1 MRLFRGLPLAFGI
14 GGLLLAALVLACC
27 VLGGTMEPKMLFA
40 SDGAARCAEA
50 LMDRLCRGDYAGASA
65 CCLGNP
71 ALDPAPRTEIERQLW
86 QAFTGSLEYSLAD
99 SSYATAQ
106 GVAQD
111 VTFRSLLL
119 PSVTRNLRQRAEKL
133 LERRVTEAK
142 TMAEVYEED
151 LSYRED
157 FLRAVL
163 SDAVA
168 EAIDADGRCTE
179 QRLTL
184 QLTCDRGRWQVMP
197 DAALLNAVCGGIPG

>member
-1 MRLFRGLPLAFGI
+1 
-14 GGLLLAALVLACC
+14 
-27 VLGGTMEPKMLFA
+27 MLFA

-71 ALDPAPRTEIERQLW
+71 ALDPTPRTETEKQLW
-86 QAFTGSLEYSLAD
+86 QAFSDSLEYTLVG

-119 PSVTRNLRQRAEKL
+119 PGVTRNLRQRAEKL
-133 LERRVTEAK
+133 LERRVAEAK

-157 FLRAVL
+157 FLQAVL
-163 SDAVA
+163 NDAVK
-168 EAIDADGRCTE
+168 EAIEEDGCSLE
-179 QRLTL
+179 QTLTL

>member
-1 MRLFRGLPLAFGI
+1 MRIFRGVPLFFGI
-14 GGLLLAALVLACC
+14 MGLLLGASVLACC
-27 VLGGTMEPKMLFA
+27 VFGGTMEPKILFA

-50 LMDRLCRGDYAGASA
+50 LMDSLCRGDYAGASA

-71 ALDPAPRTEIERQLW
+71 ALDPAPRTETEKQLW
-86 QAFTGSLEYSLAD
+86 QAFFDSLEYTLVG

-119 PSVTRNLRQRAEKL
+119 PGVTRNLRQRAETL
-133 LERRVTEAK
+133 LERRVAEAK

-157 FLRAVL
+157 FLQAVL
-163 SDAVA
+163 NDAVK
-168 EAIDADGRCTE
+168 EAIEEDGCSLE
-179 QRLTL
+179 QTLTL

-197 DAALLNAVCGGIPG
+197 DAAWMNAVCGGIPG

>member
-1 MRLFRGLPLAFGI
+1 MRIFRGVPLLFGI
-14 GGLLLAALVLACC
+14 MGLLLGALVLACC

-50 LMDRLCRGDYAGASA
+50 LMDRLCQGDYAGASA

-71 ALDPAPRTEIERQLW
+71 VLDPIPRTETERQLW
-86 QAFTGSLEYSLAD
+86 QAFTGSLEYSLAG

-119 PSVTRNLRQRAEKL
+119 PSVTRNLRQRAETL
-133 LERRVTEAK
+133 LERRVAEAK

-163 SDAVA
+163 SDAVV

-184 QLTCDRGRWQVMP
+184 HLICDRGRWQVMP

>member
-1 MRLFRGLPLAFGI
+1 MRIFRGLPLAFGI
-14 GGLLLAALVLACC
+14 GGLLLGASVLACC

-71 ALDPAPRTEIERQLW
+71 ALNPAPRTETEKQLW
-86 QAFTGSLEYSLAD
+86 QAFTGSLEYSLAG

-119 PSVTRNLRQRAEKL
+119 PGVTRNLRQRAETL
-133 LERRVTEAK
+133 LERRVAEAK

-157 FLRAVL
+157 FLQAVL
-163 SDAVA
+163 NDAVK
-168 EAIDADGRCTE
+168 EAIEEDGCSLE
-179 QRLTL
+179 QTLTL

-197 DAALLNAVCGGIPG
+197 DAAWMNAVCGGIPG

>member
-1 MRLFRGLPLAFGI
+1 MRIFRGVPLLFGI
-14 GGLLLAALVLACC
+14 MGLLLGASVLACC
-27 VLGGTMEPKMLFA
+27 VFGRTMEPKMLFP

-71 ALDPAPRTEIERQLW
+71 ALDPAPRTETEKQLW
-86 QAFTGSLEYSLAD
+86 QAFSDSLEYTLVGD
-99 SSYATAQ
+99 CYATAQ

-119 PSVTRNLRQRAEKL
+119 PGVTRNLRQRAEKL
-133 LERRVTEAK
+133 LERRVAEAK

-157 FLRAVL
+157 FLQAVL
-163 SDAVA
+163 NDAVK
-168 EAIDADGRCTE
+168 EAIEEDGCSLE
-179 QRLTL
+179 QTLTL

-197 DAALLNAVCGGIPG
+197 DAAWMNAVCSGIPG

>member
-1 MRLFRGLPLAFGI
+1 MRIFRGVPLFFGI
-14 GGLLLAALVLACC
+14 MGLLLGASVLACC

-40 SDGAARCAEA
+40 SDGAARCAEE
-50 LMDRLCRGDYAGASA
+50 LMYRICQGDYAGASA

-71 ALDPAPRTEIERQLW
+71 ALDPTPRTEIERQFW
-86 QAFTGSLEYSLAD
+86 QAFTDSLEYTLVG

-119 PSVTRNLRQRAEKL
+119 PGVTRNLRQRAETL
-133 LERRVTEAK
+133 LERRVAEAK
-142 TMAEVYEED
+142 TMAEVYEDD

-163 SDAVA
+163 NDAVK
-168 EAIDADGRCTE
+168 EAIEEDGCSLE
-179 QRLTL
+179 QTLTL

>member
-1 MRLFRGLPLAFGI
+1 MRIFRGLPLAFGI
-14 GGLLLAALVLACC
+14 GGLLLGASVLACC

-71 ALDPAPRTEIERQLW
+71 ALNPAPRTETEKQLW
-86 QAFTGSLEYSLAD
+86 QAFTGSLEYSLAG

-119 PSVTRNLRQRAEKL
+119 PGVTRNLRQRAEKL
-133 LERRVTEAK
+133 LERRVAEAK

-157 FLRAVL
+157 FLQAVL
-163 SDAVA
+163 NDAVK
-168 EAIDADGRCTE
+168 EAIEEDGCSLE
-179 QRLTL
+179 QTLTL

-197 DAALLNAVCGGIPG
+197 DAAWMNAVCGGIPG

>member
-1 MRLFRGLPLAFGI
+1 MRIFRGVPLLFGI
-14 GGLLLAALVLACC
+14 MGLLLGASVLACC
-27 VLGGTMEPKMLFA
+27 VFGRTMEPKMLFP

-71 ALDPAPRTEIERQLW
+71 ALDPAPRTETEKQLW
-86 QAFTGSLEYSLAD
+86 QAFSDSLEYTLVG

-119 PSVTRNLRQRAEKL
+119 PGVTRNLRQRAETL
-133 LERRVTEAK
+133 LERRVAEAK

-163 SDAVA
+163 SDAVK
-168 EAIDADGRCTE
+168 EAIEEDGCSLE
-179 QRLTL
+179 QTLTL
-184 QLTCDRGRWQVMP
+184 QLTCDRGRWQVTP
-197 DAALLNAVCGGIPG
+197 DAAWMNAVCGGIPG

>member
-1 MRLFRGLPLAFGI
+1 MRIFRGVPLFFGI
-14 GGLLLAALVLACC
+14 MGLLLGASVLACC
-27 VLGGTMEPKMLFA
+27 VFGGTMEPKMLFA

-71 ALDPAPRTEIERQLW
+71 ALDPAPRTETEKQLW
-86 QAFTGSLEYSLAD
+86 QAFSDSLEYTLVG

-119 PSVTRNLRQRAEKL
+119 PGVTRNLRQRAETL
-133 LERRVTEAK
+133 LERRVAEAK

-157 FLRAVL
+157 FLQAVL
-163 SDAVA
+163 NDAVK
-168 EAIDADGRCTE
+168 EAIEEDGCSLE
-179 QRLTL
+179 QTLTL

-197 DAALLNAVCGGIPG
+197 DAAWMNAICGGIPG

>member
-27 VLGGTMEPKMLFA
+27 VFGRTMEPKMLFP

-71 ALDPAPRTEIERQLW
+71 ALDPTPRTETEKQLW
-86 QAFTGSLEYSLAD
+86 QAFSDSLEYTLVG

-119 PSVTRNLRQRAEKL
+119 PGVTRNLRQRAETL
-133 LERRVTEAK
+133 LERRVAEAK

-163 SDAVA
+163 SDAVK
-168 EAIDADGRCTE
+168 EAIEEDGCSLE
-179 QRLTL
+179 QTLTL
-184 QLTCDRGRWQVMP
+184 QLTCDRGRWQVTP
-197 DAALLNAVCGGIPG
+197 DAAWMNAVCGGIPG

>member
-1 MRLFRGLPLAFGI
+1 MRIFRGVPLLFGI
-14 GGLLLAALVLACC
+14 MGLLLGALVLACC
-27 VLGGTMEPKMLFA
+27 VFGRTMEPKMLFP

-71 ALDPAPRTEIERQLW
+71 ALDPAPRTETEKQLW
-86 QAFTGSLEYSLAD
+86 QAFSDSLEYTLVG

-119 PSVTRNLRQRAEKL
+119 PSVTRNLRQRAETL
-133 LERRVTEAK
+133 LARRVAEAK
-142 TMAEVYEED
+142 TMAEVYEEN

-157 FLRAVL
+157 FLQAVL
-163 SDAVA
+163 NDAVK
-168 EAIDADGRCTE
+168 EAIEEDGCSLE
-179 QRLTL
+179 QTLTL

>member
-1 MRLFRGLPLAFGI
+1 MRVFRGLPLAFGI
-14 GGLLLAALVLACC
+14 AGLLLGALVLACC
-27 VLGGTMEPKMLFA
+27 VFGGTMEPKMLFA

-71 ALDPAPRTEIERQLW
+71 ALDPAPRTETEKQLW
-86 QAFTGSLEYSLAD
+86 QAFSDSLEYTLVG

-119 PSVTRNLRQRAEKL
+119 PGVTRNLRQRAETL
-133 LERRVTEAK
+133 LERRVAEAK

-163 SDAVA
+163 NDAVK
-168 EAIDADGRCTE
+168 EAIEEDGCSLE
-179 QRLTL
+179 QTLTL

>member
-1 MRLFRGLPLAFGI
+1 MRIFRGVPLLFGI
-14 GGLLLAALVLACC
+14 MGLLLAALVLACC
-27 VLGGTMEPKMLFA
+27 VLGGTMEPKMLFP

-86 QAFTGSLEYSLAD
+86 QAFSDSLEYTLAG

-133 LERRVTEAK
+133 LERRVAEAK

-157 FLRAVL
+157 FLQAVL

-168 EAIDADGRCTE
+168 EAIEEDGCSLE
-179 QRLTL
+179 QTLTL

-197 DAALLNAVCGGIPG
+197 DAAWMNAVCGGIPG

>member
-1 MRLFRGLPLAFGI
+1 MRIFRGLPLAFGI

-27 VLGGTMEPKMLFA
+27 VLGGTMEPKMLFS

-71 ALDPAPRTEIERQLW
+71 ALDPAPRTETEKQLW
-86 QAFTGSLEYSLAD
+86 QAFSDSLEYTLVG

-119 PSVTRNLRQRAEKL
+119 PGVTRNLRQRAETL
-133 LERRVTEAK
+133 LERRVAEAK

-157 FLRAVL
+157 FLQAVL
-163 SDAVA
+163 SDAVE
-168 EAIDADGRCTE
+168 EAIEEDGCSLE
-179 QRLTL
+179 QTLTL

-197 DAALLNAVCGGIPG
+197 DAAWMNAVCGGIPG

>member
-14 GGLLLAALVLACC
+14 GGLLLGASVLACC
-27 VLGGTMEPKMLFA
+27 VFGRTMEPKMLFP

-71 ALDPAPRTEIERQLW
+71 ALDPTPRTETEKQLW
-86 QAFTGSLEYSLAD
+86 QAFSDSLEYTLVG

-119 PSVTRNLRQRAEKL
+119 PGVTRNLRQRAEAL
-133 LERRVTEAK
+133 LERRVAEAK

-157 FLRAVL
+157 FLQAVL

-168 EAIDADGRCTE
+168 EAIEEDGCSLE
-179 QRLTL
+179 QTLTL

-197 DAALLNAVCGGIPG
+197 DAAWMNAVCGGIPG

>member
-1 MRLFRGLPLAFGI
+1 MRIFRGVPLLFGI
-14 GGLLLAALVLACC
+14 MGLLLGASVLACC
-27 VLGGTMEPKMLFA
+27 VFGGTMEPKMLFA

-71 ALDPAPRTEIERQLW
+71 ALDPAPRTETEKQLW
-86 QAFTGSLEYSLAD
+86 QAFSDSLEYTLVG

-119 PSVTRNLRQRAEKL
+119 PGVTRNLRQRAETL
-133 LERRVTEAK
+133 LERRVAEAK

-163 SDAVA
+163 SDAVK
-168 EAIDADGRCTE
+168 EAIEEDGCSLE
-179 QRLTL
+179 QTLTL
-184 QLTCDRGRWQVMP
+184 QLTCDRGRWQVTP
-197 DAALLNAVCGGIPG
+197 DAAWMNAVCGGIPG

>member
-1 MRLFRGLPLAFGI
+1 MRIFRGVPLLFGI
-14 GGLLLAALVLACC
+14 MGLLLGALVLACC

-71 ALDPAPRTEIERQLW
+71 ALDPAPRTETEKQLW
-86 QAFTGSLEYSLAD
+86 QAFSDSLEYTLVG

-133 LERRVTEAK
+133 LERRVAEAK

-163 SDAVA
+163 SDAVK
-168 EAIDADGRCTE
+168 EAIEEDGCSLE
-179 QRLTL
+179 QTLTL

-197 DAALLNAVCGGIPG
+197 DAAWMNAVCGGIPG

>member
-1 MRLFRGLPLAFGI
+1 MRIFRGVPLLFGI
-14 GGLLLAALVLACC
+14 MGLLLGALVLACC
-27 VLGGTMEPKMLFA
+27 VLGGTMEPKMLFS

-71 ALDPAPRTEIERQLW
+71 ALDPAPRTETEKQLW
-86 QAFTGSLEYSLAD
+86 QAFSDSLEYTLVG

-119 PSVTRNLRQRAEKL
+119 PGVTRNLRQRAEKL
-133 LERRVTEAK
+133 LERRVAEAK

-157 FLRAVL
+157 FLQAVL
-163 SDAVA
+163 NDAVK
-168 EAIDADGRCTE
+168 EAIEEDGCSLE
-179 QRLTL
+179 QTLTL

-197 DAALLNAVCGGIPG
+197 DAAWMNAICGGIPG

>member
-1 MRLFRGLPLAFGI
+1 MRIFRGVPLLFGI
-14 GGLLLAALVLACC
+14 MGLLLGASVLACC
-27 VLGGTMEPKMLFA
+27 VFGGTMEPKMLFA

-71 ALDPAPRTEIERQLW
+71 ALDPAPRTETEKQLW
-86 QAFTGSLEYSLAD
+86 QAFSDSLEYTLVG

-119 PSVTRNLRQRAEKL
+119 PGVTRNLRQRAEAL
-133 LERRVTEAK
+133 LERRVAEAK

-157 FLRAVL
+157 FLQAVL
-163 SDAVA
+163 NDAVK
-168 EAIDADGRCTE
+168 EAIEEDGCSLE
-179 QRLTL
+179 QTLTL

-197 DAALLNAVCGGIPG
+197 DAAWMNAVCGGIPG

>member
-1 MRLFRGLPLAFGI
+1 MRIFRGVPRFFGI
-14 GGLLLAALVLACC
+14 MGLLLGASVLACC
-27 VLGGTMEPKMLFA
+27 VFGRTMEPKMLFA

-71 ALDPAPRTEIERQLW
+71 ALDPAPRTETEKQIWE
-86 QAFTGSLEYSLAD
+86 AFTGSLEYTLVGD
-99 SSYATAQ
+99 CYATPVGA
-106 GVAQD
+106 AQD

-119 PSVTRNLRQRAEKL
+119 PGVTRNLRQRAETL
-133 LERRVTEAK
+133 LKKRVAEAK

-157 FLRAVL
+157 FLQAVL
-163 SDAVA
+163 NDAVK

-184 QLTCDRGRWQVMP
+184 HLICDRGRWQVMP

>member
-1 MRLFRGLPLAFGI
+1 MRIFRGVPLLFGI
-14 GGLLLAALVLACC
+14 MGLLLGALVLACC
-27 VLGGTMEPKMLFA
+27 VFGRTMEPKMLFP

-71 ALDPAPRTEIERQLW
+71 ALDPAPRTETEKQLW
-86 QAFTGSLEYSLAD
+86 QAFSDSLEYTLVG

-119 PSVTRNLRQRAEKL
+119 PSVTRNLRQRAETL
-133 LERRVTEAK
+133 LERRVAEAK
-142 TMAEVYEED
+142 TMAEVYEEN

-157 FLRAVL
+157 FLQAVL
-163 SDAVA
+163 NDAVK
-168 EAIDADGRCTE
+168 EAIEEDGCSLE
-179 QRLTL
+179 QTLTL

>member
-1 MRLFRGLPLAFGI
+1 MRIFRGVPLLFGI
-14 GGLLLAALVLACC
+14 MGLLLGASVLACC
-27 VLGGTMEPKMLFA
+27 VFGGTMEPKTLFA

-71 ALDPAPRTEIERQLW
+71 ALDPAPRTETEKQLW
-86 QAFTGSLEYSLAD
+86 QAFSDSLEYTLVG

-119 PSVTRNLRQRAEKL
+119 PGVTRNLRQRAEKL
-133 LERRVTEAK
+133 LERRVAEAK

-157 FLRAVL
+157 FLQAVL
-163 SDAVA
+163 NDAVK
-168 EAIDADGRCTE
+168 EAIEEDGCSLE
-179 QRLTL
+179 QTLTL
-184 QLTCDRGRWQVMP
+184 QLTCDRGRWQVTP
-197 DAALLNAVCGGIPG
+197 DAAWMNAVCGGIPG

>member
-1 MRLFRGLPLAFGI
+1 MRIFRGVPLLFGI
-14 GGLLLAALVLACC
+14 MGLLLGALVLACC

-71 ALDPAPRTEIERQLW
+71 ALDPTPRTETEKQLW
-86 QAFTGSLEYSLAD
+86 QAFSDSLEYTLVG

-119 PSVTRNLRQRAEKL
+119 PGVTRNLRQRAEKL
-133 LERRVTEAK
+133 LERRVAEAK

-184 QLTCDRGRWQVMP
+184 HLICDRGRWQVMP
-197 DAALLNAVCGGIPG
+197 DAAWMNAVCGGIPG

>member
-1 MRLFRGLPLAFGI
+1 MRVFRGLPLVFGI
-14 GGLLLAALVLACC
+14 MGLLLGASVLACC
-27 VLGGTMEPKMLFA
+27 VFGRTMEPKMLFL

-71 ALDPAPRTEIERQLW
+71 ALDPAPRTETEKQLW
-86 QAFTGSLEYSLAD
+86 QAFSDSLEYTLVG

-119 PSVTRNLRQRAEKL
+119 PGVTRNLRQRAEKL
-133 LERRVTEAK
+133 LERRVAEAK

-157 FLRAVL
+157 FLQAVL
-163 SDAVA
+163 NDAVK
-168 EAIDADGRCTE
+168 EAIEEDGCSLE
-179 QRLTL
+179 QTLTL
-184 QLTCDRGRWQVMP
+184 QLTCDRGRWQVTP
-197 DAALLNAVCGGIPG
+197 DAAWMNAVCGGIPG

>member
-14 GGLLLAALVLACC
+14 GGLLLGASVLACC
-27 VLGGTMEPKMLFA
+27 VFGRTMEPKMLFP

-65 CCLGNP
+65 CCLGTP
-71 ALDPAPRTEIERQLW
+71 VLDPAPRTEIERQLW
-86 QAFTGSLEYSLAD
+86 QAFSDSLEYSLAG

-119 PSVTRNLRQRAEKL
+119 PGVTRNLRQRAEKL
-133 LERRVTEAK
+133 LERRVAEAK
-142 TMAEVYEED
+142 TMAEVYEDD

-157 FLRAVL
+157 FLQAVL
-163 SDAVA
+163 NDAVK

-184 QLTCDRGRWQVMP
+184 HLICDRGRWQVMP
-197 DAALLNAVCGGIPG
+197 DAAWMNAVCGGIPG

>member
-27 VLGGTMEPKMLFA
+27 VFGRTMEPKMLFP

-71 ALDPAPRTEIERQLW
+71 ALDPAPRTETEKQLW
-86 QAFTGSLEYSLAD
+86 QAFSDSLEYTLVG

-119 PSVTRNLRQRAEKL
+119 PGVTRNLRQRAETL
-133 LERRVTEAK
+133 LERRVAEAK

-163 SDAVA
+163 SDAVK
-168 EAIDADGRCTE
+168 EAIEEDGCSLE
-179 QRLTL
+179 QTLTL
-184 QLTCDRGRWQVMP
+184 QLTCDRGRWQVTP
-197 DAALLNAVCGGIPG
+197 DAAWMNAVCGGIPG

>member
-1 MRLFRGLPLAFGI
+1 MRVFRGLPLVFGI
-14 GGLLLAALVLACC
+14 MGLLLGASVLACC
-27 VLGGTMEPKMLFA
+27 VFGRTMEPKMLFL

-71 ALDPAPRTEIERQLW
+71 ALDPAPRTETEKQLW
-86 QAFTGSLEYSLAD
+86 QAFSDSLEYTLVG

-119 PSVTRNLRQRAEKL
+119 PGVTRNLRQRAEKL
-133 LERRVTEAK
+133 LERRVAEAK
-142 TMAEVYEED
+142 TMAEVYDED

-157 FLRAVL
+157 FLQAVL
-163 SDAVA
+163 NDAVK
-168 EAIDADGRCTE
+168 EAIEEDGCSLE
-179 QRLTL
+179 QTLTL
-184 QLTCDRGRWQVMP
+184 QLTCDRGRWQVTP
-197 DAALLNAVCGGIPG
+197 DAAWMNAVCGGIPG

>member
-1 MRLFRGLPLAFGI
+1 MRIFRGVPLLFGI
-14 GGLLLAALVLACC
+14 MGLLLGALVLACC
-27 VLGGTMEPKMLFA
+27 VFGRTMEPKMLLP

-71 ALDPAPRTEIERQLW
+71 ALDPAPRTETEKQLW
-86 QAFTGSLEYSLAD
+86 QAFSDSLEYTLVG

-119 PSVTRNLRQRAEKL
+119 PGVTRNLRQRAEKL
-133 LERRVTEAK
+133 LERRVAEAK
-142 TMAEVYEED
+142 TMAEVYDED

-157 FLRAVL
+157 FLQAVL
-163 SDAVA
+163 NDAVK
-168 EAIDADGRCTE
+168 EAIEEDGCSLE
-179 QRLTL
+179 QTLTL
-184 QLTCDRGRWQVMP
+184 QLTCDRGRWQVTP
-197 DAALLNAVCGGIPG
+197 DAAWMNAVCGGIPG

>member
-1 MRLFRGLPLAFGI
+1 MRIFRGVPLVFGI
-14 GGLLLAALVLACC
+14 GGLLLGASVLACC
-27 VLGGTMEPKMLFA
+27 VFGRTMEPKMLFA
-40 SDGAARCAEA
+40 SDSAARCAGA

-71 ALDPAPRTEIERQLW
+71 ALDPAPRTETEKQLW
-86 QAFTGSLEYSLAD
+86 QAFSDSLEYTLVG

-119 PSVTRNLRQRAEKL
+119 PGVTRNLRQRAEKL
-133 LERRVTEAK
+133 LERRVAEAK

-157 FLRAVL
+157 FLQAVL
-163 SDAVA
+163 NDAVK
-168 EAIDADGRCTE
+168 EAIEEDGCSLE
-179 QRLTL
+179 QTLTL

-197 DAALLNAVCGGIPG
+197 DAAWMNAVCGGIPG